1 MQNCTRRKQ
10 GGAKRFR
17 SSSIMNSQF
26 LKPETQPGDAGV
38 MHDSIA
44 ATLLRQPTIDHLL

>member
-44 ATLLRQPTIDHLL
+44 APNVIAPAYD